1 MKNTNISKETEKEI
15 CELYSSI
22 STKELS
28 TKFNISVTKLYQII
42 KSNNIPLKQKIS
54 KEIELQICEDYQDVN
69 ISLDEIA
76 KKYNTCT
83 SSIDNIR
90 NRHNIPNR
98 AKPKLEC
105 DIRLQICN
113 EYNRNADELAI
124 KYSVDRKTILRII
137 EYNNIS
143 TKKYQVNE
151 NFFEKLDNKESLY
164 FAGLLSADGHLDKD
178 TYNVSILLK
187 STDVDILEK
196 FKIALKSNHPI
207 HKYSRFDDRTNKTYL
222 NCKLDIHREKL
233 YTDLV
238 KHGISNTKSSD
249 LRIPI
254 DSIPPHMM
262 HYYLRGWSDGD
273 AGWTIDKNNNL
284 SYILV
289 SSSIDYLSDLKNI
302 FEKECN
308 LSNINILDY
317 RPKMNCF
324 KLRYCGNLQTRKI
337 FDYLYQ
343 GDLEPKLNRKYNYCK
358 QHFYNLDNGIRSRN
372 VGDPVLDQCS
382 FTTDLRDLQILK
394 SSETPERQ
402 DMKEPK
408 FKPIPKPRSQLEIL
422 LGINK

>member
-1 MKNTNISKETEKEI
+1 MLNT
-15 CELYSSI
+15 
-22 STKELS
+22 
-28 TKFNISVTKLYQII
+28 
-42 KSNNIPLKQKIS
+42 KIS

-76 KKYNTCT
+76 KKYDTCT

-98 AKPKLEC
+98 AKPKLTC

-113 EYNRNADELAI
+113 EYNRNANELAI
-124 KYSVDRKTILRII
+124 KYDVDHKTILRII

-143 TKKYQVNE
+143 TKKYEVNE

-164 FAGLLSADGHLDKD
+164 FAGLLSADGCLNKNN
-178 TYNVSILLK
+178 YRISIKLK
-187 STDVDILEK
+187 STDIDILEK

-207 HKYSRFDDRTNKTYL
+207 HEYSNFDNRTNKTYSSCL
-222 NCKLDIHREKL
+222 LDIHREKL
-233 YTDLV
+233 YKDLV

-249 LRIPI
+249 LRIPV
-254 DSIPPHMM
+254 DNIPSELM

-273 AGWTIDKNNNL
+273 AGWTIDKNNNI

-289 SSSIDYLSDLKNI
+289 SSSIEYLSDIKNI
-302 FEKECN
+302 LEKECN
-308 LSNINILDY
+308 LPNNKIIDH

-324 KLRYCGNLQTRKI
+324 KLRYIGNLQTRKI

-358 QHFYNLDNGIRSRN
+358 QHFYNFDNGIKSRN
-372 VGDPVLDQCS
+372 KNDPPLSQYVYTNNLE
-382 FTTDLRDLQILK
+382 DLQILK
-394 SSETPERQ
+394 SSEIQQRSHRT
-402 DMKEPK
+402 KY
-408 FKPIPKPRSQLEIL
+408 KPQPKPRSQLDIL

>member
-1 MKNTNISKETEKEI
+1 MRNTN
-15 CELYSSI
+15 
-22 STKELS
+22 
-28 TKFNISVTKLYQII
+28 
-42 KSNNIPLKQKIS
+42 IS

-76 KKYNTCT
+76 KKYDTCT

-90 NRHNIPNR
+90 NRYNIPNR

-105 DIRLQICN
+105 DVRLQICN

-124 KYSVDRKTILRII
+124 KYGVDRKTILRII

-143 TKKYQVNE
+143 TKKYEVNE

-178 TYNVSILLK
+178 TYNISIVLK
-187 STDVDILEK
+187 STDIDILEK
-196 FKIALKSNHPI
+196 FKSALKSNHPI
-207 HKYSRFDDRTNKTYL
+207 HEYSRFDDRTNKTYL
-222 NCKLDIHREKL
+222 QCVLRMHREKL

-273 AGWTIDKNNNL
+273 AGWTIDKNNNMR
-284 SYILV
+284 YILI
-289 SSSIDYLSDLKNI
+289 SSSFDYLSDLKNI
-302 FEKECN
+302 LEKECDLPN
-308 LSNINILDY
+308 NNIIDCK
-317 RPKMNCF
+317 PKMNCF
-324 KLRYCGNLQTRKI
+324 KLIYAGNLQTRKI

-358 QHFYNLDNGIRSRN
+358 QHFHNFDNGIKSRN
-372 VGDPVLDQCS
+372 KNDPPLSQYVY
-382 FTTDLRDLQILK
+382 TNDLENLQILK
-394 SSETPERQ
+394 SSEIQQRSHRTKYKPE
-402 DMKEPK
+402 
-408 FKPIPKPRSQLEIL
+408 PKPRTQLEIL